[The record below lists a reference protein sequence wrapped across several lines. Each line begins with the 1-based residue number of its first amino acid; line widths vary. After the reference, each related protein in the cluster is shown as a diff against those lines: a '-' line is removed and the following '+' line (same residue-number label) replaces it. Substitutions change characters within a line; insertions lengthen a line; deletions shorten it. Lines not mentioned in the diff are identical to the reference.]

1 MTYQKKILIVDD
13 NDINKLLIKKM
24 LSKFEL
30 DMDFASNG
38 QEAYDMILTKA
49 YDIVLMDVHMPIL
62 SGLEATK
69 KIRTHDDD
77 AYFKELPIIALTSCI
92 MPTDIDEVYE
102 YGMNDYQ
109 SKPFKTEELIE
120 KIERLRLVK

>member
-24 LSKFEL
+24 LSRFEL

-62 SGLEATK
+62 SGLEATR
-69 KIRTHDDD
+69 KIRAQEDL
-77 AYFKELPIIALTSCI
+77 YFKELPIIALTSCI

-109 SKPFKTEELIE
+109 SKPFKTEELLE

>member
-69 KIRTHDDD
+69 QIRTLEDV
-77 AYFKELPIIALTSCI
+77 YFKELPIIALTSCI

-109 SKPFKTEELIE
+109 SKPFKIEELLE
-120 KIERLRLVK
+120 KIERLRLAK

>member
-1 MTYQKKILIVDD
+1 MNNQKKILVVDD

-24 LSKFEL
+24 LSRFEL
-30 DMDFASNG
+30 AMDFASNG

-69 KIRTHDDD
+69 QIRAQED

-92 MPTDIDEVYE
+92 MPTDIDEVYQ

-109 SKPFKTEELIE
+109 SKPFKTEELLE

>member
-24 LSKFEL
+24 LSRFEL

-38 QEAYDMILTKA
+38 QEAYDMILTKV

-62 SGLEATK
+62 SGLEATR
-69 KIRTHDDD
+69 KIRAQEDL
-77 AYFKELPIIALTSCI
+77 YFKELPIIALTSCI

-109 SKPFKTEELIE
+109 SKPFKTEELLE

>member
-13 NDINKLLIKKM
+13 NDINKLLIRKM
-24 LSKFEL
+24 LSRFEL

-69 KIRTHDDD
+69 KIRAQEDS
-77 AYFKELPIIALTSCI
+77 YFKDLPIVALTSCI
-92 MPTDIDEVYE
+92 MPTDIDEVYA

-109 SKPFKTEELIE
+109 SKPFKTEELLE

>member
-1 MTYQKKILIVDD
+1 MTYKKKILIVDD

-24 LSKFEL
+24 LSRFEL

-38 QEAYDMILTKA
+38 QEAYDMILTKV

-62 SGLEATK
+62 SGLEATR
-69 KIRTHDDD
+69 KIRAQEDL
-77 AYFKELPIIALTSCI
+77 YFKELPIIALTSCI

-109 SKPFKTEELIE
+109 SKPFKTEELLE

>member
-69 KIRTHDDD
+69 QIRTLEDV
-77 AYFKELPIIALTSCI
+77 YFKELPIIALTSCI

-102 YGMNDYQ
+102 HGMNDYQ
-109 SKPFKTEELIE
+109 SKPFKTEELLE
-120 KIERLRLVK
+120 KIERLRLAK

>member
-69 KIRTHDDD
+69 QIRTLEDI
-77 AYFKELPIIALTSCI
+77 YFKELPIIALTSCI

-109 SKPFKTEELIE
+109 SKPFKIEELLE
-120 KIERLRLVK
+120 KIERLRLAK

>member
-69 KIRTHDDD
+69 QIRTLEDV
-77 AYFKELPIIALTSCI
+77 YFKELPIIALTSCI

-109 SKPFKTEELIE
+109 SKPFKTEELLE
-120 KIERLRLVK
+120 KIERLRLAK